1 MDFIISSQE
10 SDHVKRWTVEV
21 SGGDLQRLRQ
31 LNSLACLRVL
41 REAAPLTVAELSKR
55 TGLSRA
61 SAVEVVADLRERGW
75 VAEVPPAQGAMG
87 RPARRYR
94 FRSDAGHVLGLDIG
108 VHKVLAAITDLN
120 GEVVASGRTSV
131 SPDVPRRERL
141 AAVDRATAACLSM
154 AGLSPRDIWAV
165 AVGTVGVVNR
175 KGRVTTVH
183 SIPDWAGVDLTAHFK
198 AAFDVPVLV
207 ANDSKLAALAEQR
220 MGVAR
225 DVRDL
230 VYLHVGRRPG
240 AALILDGRLHH
251 GFGGG
256 AGEVGLLEAVRW
268 LGMGEHLEGLPSF
281 AGSPPDQVAGLVFGA
296 ARNGDPEAVAAVER
310 YAGDLAVGT
319 AAMVL
324 TLDPEL
330 VVLGGGFSRSGD
342 VLLEPVR
349 RALEPLCLRMPE
361 LRLSALGENCVVLGA
376 ACMAID
382 EVNALL
388 LSADDP
394 MERARLYD

>member
-1 MDFIISSQE
+1 MD
-10 SDHVKRWTVEV
+10 VG
-21 SGGDLQRLRQ
+21 GGDLRRLRQ

-41 REAAPLTVAELSKR
+41 RETAPLTLAELSKR

-61 SAVEVVADLRERGW
+61 SAVEVVAELRERGW
-75 VAEVPPAQGAMG
+75 VAEVPPAQGVMG

-94 FRSDAGHVLGLDIG
+94 FRFDAGHVLGLDIG

-120 GEVVASGRTSV
+120 GEVVASARTSV

-154 AGLSPRDIWAV
+154 AGLTARDIWAV

-175 KGRVTTVH
+175 KGQVTVVH
-183 SIPDWAGVDLTAHFK
+183 SIPDWAGVDLAAHVK
-198 AAFDVPVLV
+198 ATFDAPVLV
-207 ANDSKLAALAEQR
+207 SNDSRLAALAEQR

-268 LGMGEHLEGLPSF
+268 LRMGEHLEGVSSC
-281 AGSPPDQVAGLVFGA
+281 ADAPPDQVAGLVFSA
-296 ARNGDPEAVAAVER
+296 ARNGDPEAVEAVER
-310 YAGDLAVGT
+310 YASDLAVGT

-342 VLLEPVR
+342 VLLEPLR

-361 LRLSALGENCVVLGA
+361 LRLSALGESCVVLGA
-376 ACMAID
+376 ACMAVD
-382 EVNALL
+382 EINALL

-394 MERARLYD
+394 LERARNL